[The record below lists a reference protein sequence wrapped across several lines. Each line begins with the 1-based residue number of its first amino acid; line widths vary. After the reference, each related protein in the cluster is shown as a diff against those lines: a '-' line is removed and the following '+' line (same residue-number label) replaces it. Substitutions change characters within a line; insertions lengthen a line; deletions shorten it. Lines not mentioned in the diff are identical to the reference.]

1 MADRPILF
9 SGPMIRALLE
19 GKKTQTRRV
28 IEPCEPAPL
37 VWRGD
42 KPAPNCI
49 MVKVPAR
56 HGGFMA
62 GPTFNPRYATGDR
75 LWVRE
80 RFAISGIGWGKKP
93 SEARGGKV
101 HHHADPEHGWHDYW
115 GSWRPSIHMP
125 RWASRLTL
133 IVTDVRVQRLQD
145 ISEADAQAE
154 GIERMKTGRGY
165 YDPTVS
171 KAMVRAGVWHSK
183 ASQAFEALWDSL
195 NADRAPWAS
204 NPWVCAVSFTVQH
217 CNIDRQGVPPAKPAI
232 LEGVS

>member
-1 MADRPILF
+1 MVDRPILF
-9 SGPMIRALLE
+9 SGPMVRAILD
-19 GKKTQTRRV
+19 GRKTQTRRV

-37 VWRGD
+37 VGRGD
-42 KPAPNCI
+42 KPAPNWI

-62 GPTFNPRYATGDR
+62 GPTFNPRYAPGDR

-80 RFAISGIGWGKKP
+80 AHSLVPASAYRGSVGTGTIAQTEHPTDGYSAAVFREGFDRSGEP
-93 SEARGGKV
+93 R
-101 HHHADPEHGWHDYW
+101 
-115 GSWRPSIHMP
+115 WRPSIHMP

-133 IVTDVRVQRLQD
+133 TVTDVRVQRLQV
-145 ISEADAQAE
+145 ISEADAGAE
-154 GIERMKTGRGY
+154 GAPVEELSMYPELGTAQHWFR
-165 YDPTVS
+165 D
-171 KAMVRAGVWHSK
+171 
-183 ASQAFEALWDSL
+183 LWDSL

-217 CNIDRQGVPPAKPAI
+217 GNIDRLPADVPATKPVI